1 MSEDSQSN
9 HKKINMIEMRIN
21 KKNRS
26 LFELFYFIIL

>member
-21 KKNRS
+21 KKIAHYLS
-26 LFELFYFIIL
+26 FFYFITL